1 MEPPA
6 NTLCPCVRP
15 VKAGVPLEGLDSSRL
30 LAPSAKLSFSLDGGL
45 SGPTTLVVDDCGS
58 GVDNATLVASVE
70 GLNIPLRS
78 LGNGFYSGTWVPV
91 GAAAVG

>member
-6 NTLCPCVRP
+6 NTLRPCVRP
-15 VKAGVPLEGLDSSRL
+15 VNAGILLEGLDSSRL
-30 LAPSAKLSFSLDGGL
+30 LARSAKLSFSLAGGL

-70 GLNIPLRS
+70 GLNIPLRT
-78 LGNGFYSGTWVPV
+78 LGTGFYSGTWVPV
-91 GAAAVG
+91 TAAAIW